1 MRRLPD
7 QDRLKP
13 IHHQDPVTPQVLI
26 IPTAIQVEL
35 KEVHLVR
42 LPGQGVDSID
52 NVNFIFITQI
62 RWYDHILPPYF
73 ILYRTDSV
81 LINTVGYDKCCLK
94 HLMESE

>member
-13 IHHQDPVTPQVLI
+13 IHHQDPATPQVLI

-62 RWYDHILPPYF
+62 RWYDHILPP
-73 ILYRTDSV
+73 ILFYTG
-81 LINTVGYDKCCLK
+81 LILSSLIQSGMINGV
-94 HLMESE
+94 